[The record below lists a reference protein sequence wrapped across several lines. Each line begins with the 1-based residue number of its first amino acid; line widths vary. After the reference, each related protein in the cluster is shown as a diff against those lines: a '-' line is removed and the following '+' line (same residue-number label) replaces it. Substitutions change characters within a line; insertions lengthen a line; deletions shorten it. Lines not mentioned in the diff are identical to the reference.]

1 MIDLPKDFVY
11 DDLDDPVDL
20 VLSTDMDIDAA
31 IESVEERL
39 DSSDSAEIIKAMKEN
54 GDLDYDV
61 DEEDEAMMYSEDEDD
76 AVDIVDVDA
85 EDYREALDVDEIED
99 MEEDDDIDTVI
110 DADPNAPI
118 EDLEDSDIR

>member
-1 MIDLPKDFVY
+1 MIDLSKDFVY

-20 VLSTDMDIDAA
+20 VLSTDMDIDEA
-31 IESVEERL
+31 IERAEERL

-85 EDYREALDVDEIED
+85 EDYREALDVDEVED
-99 MEEDDDIDTVI
+99 MEEDEDIDTVI
-110 DADPNAPI
+110 DTDPNAPI

>member
-1 MIDLPKDFVY
+1 MIDLSQDFVY

-20 VLSTDMDIDAA
+20 VLSTDMDIDEA
-31 IESVEERL
+31 IERAEERL

>member
-1 MIDLPKDFVY
+1 MIDLSKDFVY

-20 VLSTDMDIDAA
+20 VLSTDMDIDEA
-31 IESVEERL
+31 IERAEERL

-99 MEEDDDIDTVI
+99 MEEDDDIDTLI
-110 DADPNAPI
+110 DTDPNAPI

>member
-1 MIDLPKDFVY
+1 MIDLSKDFVY

-31 IESVEERL
+31 IERVEERL

-110 DADPNAPI
+110 DTDPNAPI

>member
-1 MIDLPKDFVY
+1 MIDLSKDFVY

-20 VLSTDMDIDAA
+20 VLSTDMDIDEA
-31 IESVEERL
+31 IERAEERL

-110 DADPNAPI
+110 DTDPNAPI